1 LGKEADRREE
11 KEVCTGVKSRVR
23 QKSETVGGKK
33 KKKKTR
39 REKRNR
45 QGREKRNTS
54 TTKRGRGDDRDRKR
68 EERRKYVIVSKG
80 EESEDREG
88 KPGESKSRQ
97 ARFSPRE

>member
-1 LGKEADRREE
+1 VLGKEADRREE

-23 QKSETVGGKK
+23 QKSETVGEKK

-54 TTKRGRGDDRDRKR
+54 TTKRVEEMTEIAR
-68 EERRKYVIVSKG
+68 E
-80 EESEDREG
+80 
-88 KPGESKSRQ
+88 
-97 ARFSPRE
+97 